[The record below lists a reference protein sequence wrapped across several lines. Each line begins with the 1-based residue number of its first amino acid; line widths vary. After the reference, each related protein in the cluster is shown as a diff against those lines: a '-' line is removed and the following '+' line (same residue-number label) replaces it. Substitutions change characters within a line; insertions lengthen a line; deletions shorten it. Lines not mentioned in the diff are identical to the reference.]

1 MRDHTKLRAFDLAD
15 EVVTLIYRVTR
26 KFPKEEICGL
36 SSQLRRAAVPVPS
49 NMGEGCAREGEVEYL
64 RFLEIAFS
72 SLEELHYHLSLAKR
86 LGYLNSALFL
96 ACDARIEET
105 KKGSTGIDALN
116 P

>member
-15 EVVTLIYRVTR
+15 VVVTRIYRVIR
-26 KFPKEEICGL
+26 KFPKDEICGL
-36 SSQLRRAAVPVPS
+36 SSQLRRAAVLVPS
-49 NMGEGCAREGEVEYL
+49 NIGEGCDHEGEVEYL
-64 RFLEIAFS
+64 RFFEIAFS
-72 SLEELHYHLSLAKR
+72 LLEELHYHLSLAKR

-105 KKGSTGIDALN
+105 KKSFSGIDALN

>member
-1 MRDHTKLRAFDLAD
+1 MRDHTKLR
-15 EVVTLIYRVTR
+15 
-26 KFPKEEICGL
+26 
-36 SSQLRRAAVPVPS
+36 
-49 NMGEGCAREGEVEYL
+49 
-64 RFLEIAFS
+64 AFS

-105 KKGSTGIDALN
+105 KKSSSGIDALN